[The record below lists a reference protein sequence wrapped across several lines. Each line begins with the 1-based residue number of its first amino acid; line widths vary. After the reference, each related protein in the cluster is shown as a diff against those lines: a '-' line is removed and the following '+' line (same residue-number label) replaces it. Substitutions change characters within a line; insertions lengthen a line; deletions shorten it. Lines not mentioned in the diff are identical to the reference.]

1 MFHGRERHG
10 EWLRILTRKKK
21 QALTSIRKPI
31 SHIEVPK
38 TNAAEICEHHEAL
51 RSNERKWLKQLH

>member
-1 MFHGRERHG
+1 MAQN
-10 EWLRILTRKKK
+10 LDKKKK